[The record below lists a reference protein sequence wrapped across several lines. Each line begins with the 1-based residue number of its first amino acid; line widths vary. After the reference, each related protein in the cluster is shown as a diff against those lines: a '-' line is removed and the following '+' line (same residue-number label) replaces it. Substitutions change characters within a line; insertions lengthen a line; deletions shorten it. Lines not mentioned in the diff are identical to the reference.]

1 MKNKLR
7 WFIIHINS
15 IFMSNIL
22 MFLLINIY
30 FYSSN
35 LKKENTK
42 SQ

>member
-7 WFIIHINS
+7 WFIIYMNITF
-15 IFMSNIL
+15 ISNIL
-22 MFLLINIY
+22 MFLLIKTY